1 MNCKIYSGVLQKYRF
16 GILSYLTVHITY
28 GYLLVVRM
36 NKNIVK
42 INNKGASLLEVMI
55 AMVILTV
62 GFLGVMALAIALTNN
77 NATASKVNTA
87 TTIAQAQVSQLNCL
101 GVTGIN
107 NNLATWGIAA
117 LPGIYTYT
125 VSPVVSNPD
134 ARNKV
139 NTCINSA
146 LAVSGP
152 APDSPS
158 PTGLGVTLPYTV
170 TINFSN
176 NPNPASTTVI
186 NAQVEV
192 SWKDITDHVIVMND
206 LISS

>member
-1 MNCKIYSGVLQKYRF
+1 
-16 GILSYLTVHITY
+16 
-28 GYLLVVRM
+28 M

-62 GFLGVMALAIALTNN
+62 GFLGVMALAVALTNN

-101 GVTGIN
+101 GVAGIN
-107 NNLATWGIAA
+107 NNLATMWGIAA
-117 LPGIYTYT
+117 LPGTYTYT

-134 ARNKV
+134 VRNKV

-146 LAVSGP
+146 LTVHGP

-170 TINFSN
+170 TIKFSN

-192 SWKDITDHVIVMND
+192 SWQDIGQHVIVMND

>member
-1 MNCKIYSGVLQKYRF
+1 
-16 GILSYLTVHITY
+16 
-28 GYLLVVRM
+28 M

-62 GFLGVMALAIALTNN
+62 GFLGVMALAVALTNN

-101 GVTGIN
+101 GVAGIN
-107 NNLATWGIAA
+107 TSLTNWGIAI
-117 LPGIYTYT
+117 PGTYTYT

-146 LAVSGP
+146 LAVGGP

-176 NPNPASTTVI
+176 NPNPASTPVI

-192 SWKDITDHVIVMND
+192 SWRDITDHVIVMND

>member
-1 MNCKIYSGVLQKYRF
+1 
-16 GILSYLTVHITY
+16 
-28 GYLLVVRM
+28 M

-62 GFLGVMALAIALTNN
+62 GFLGVMALAVALTNN
-77 NATASKVNTA
+77 NATAGKVNTA

-101 GVTGIN
+101 GVTGIQN
-107 NNLATWGIAA
+107 DFVPL
-117 LPGIYTYT
+117 LPGGTLPGTYKYIVT
-125 VSPVVSNPD
+125 PTIINPNTQKD
-134 ARNKV
+134 TRNQV
-139 NTCINSA
+139 ALCINSA
-146 LAVSGP
+146 LTLGSSL
-152 APDSPS
+152 APDSPA

-176 NPNPASTTVI
+176 NPNQVSTPVI

-192 SWKDITDHVIVMND
+192 SWRDITEHVIVMND